1 MLAKILF
8 EDSYIS
14 NTILGATCK
23 LSSVPCTMN
32 AMVSQDDHFL
42 FLLYLHARIS
52 FVGTVPNTS
61 CASISECPG
70 YTHWAGCYC
79 WSRRELLFPR
89 NTGGSG
95 PIGGLKIEIASN
107 KFKRQSFLPVLKI
120 ATSMNESVL
129 NTCTQNS
136 LVSLYLVCDM

>member
-1 MLAKILF
+1 MLAKIPF

-14 NTILGATCK
+14 NTILGARGN
-23 LSSVPCTMN
+23 LSTVPCTMN

-52 FVGTVPNTS
+52 FAGTAPNTS

-79 WSRRELLFPR
+79 WSQRELLFPQ

-95 PIGGLKIEIASN
+95 LIGELKIEIASN
-107 KFKRQSFLPVLKI
+107 KFKRQSFLPVLKK
-120 ATSMNESVL
+120 ATSLNESVL

-136 LVSLYLVCDM
+136 LVSLYLVCNI